1 MIMKTMRDLRGCIYS
16 KIVCSPRKSTRAQ
29 SISES
34 ADIRVINTSKADIS
48 DFRGTFMVW
57 PLIGG
62 LEKAMFYANQNIFC
76 SIGFW
81 HSCLGKIP
89 RFHAVPVHDAMCA
102 YGSLHHIRLCDG
114 RSELGMLSPTTVRV
128 PFSPLNPSSQ
138 S

>member
-62 LEKAMFYANQNIFC
+62 LEKAMFYANKYFLFNWVLAQLTVWEK
-76 SIGFW
+76 SLGFMRSQCMMQCV
-81 HSCLGKIP
+81 HMVLCITLG
-89 RFHAVPVHDAMCA
+89 FVTA
-102 YGSLHHIRLCDG
+102 G
-114 RSELGMLSPTTVRV
+114 LS
-128 PFSPLNPSSQ
+128 S
-138 S
+138 

>member
-62 LEKAMFYANQNIFC
+62 LEKAMFYANQIFFRVLAQL
-76 SIGFW
+76 S
-81 HSCLGKIP
+81 GK
-89 RFHAVPVHDAMCA
+89 
-102 YGSLHHIRLCDG
+102 
-114 RSELGMLSPTTVRV
+114 
-128 PFSPLNPSSQ
+128 NPSVSCGP
-138 S
+138 SA